1 MINRAYALNSYTQQK
16 VVGTTN
22 PVDLVIML
30 YDGAIEFLDKAAT
43 GIKMKNVQI
52 KLKYIAKTLAIIQ
65 ELDGALN
72 FDAGGEVAVNLRNLY
87 SFIMVELVKAN
98 LEHDADTLV
107 HISEMLKNLRGGWAQ
122 IRDSAQ

>member
-16 VVGTTN
+16 VAGTTN

-43 GIKMKNVQI
+43 GIKMNNLQI
-52 KLKYIAKTLAIIQ
+52 KLKYIAKALAIVQ

-72 FDAGGEVAVNLRNLY
+72 FEAGGEVAVNLRNLY

-98 LEHDADTLV
+98 LEYDADKLIR
-107 HISEMLKNLRGGWAQ
+107 ISDMLKNLRGGWVQ
-122 IRDSAQ
+122 IRNTGQ